1 MNSKKISDLSEL
13 KSDNLDGDLKF
24 VTERKGVNNKVSF
37 ETIQKKIYNDA
48 NIDTFSPDSLNAFI
62 SISEKD
68 KSKPLAAKGGV
79 LLNQALSNKLSISG
93 SSTSV
98 STPITFTSKVKVN
111 NPSENSDAVNLQ
123 YLKSYVQ
130 SNKLPSL
137 FGDFSTKQFIYGNEI
152 LTTIGK
158 PLSFDK
164 SDPNNW
170 VVTGVIAESKRTNQT
185 GWQKIKNLLTLTTSI
200 DKFKKII
207 MIFADEDG
215 DKVDADTQLFPYELD
230 VSEYIYFCEQ
240 YKKRLEIYNK
250 ISSSTSATKPVSID
264 VCGQKITWKSN
275 IRTKNSNDYVYFGPN
290 YYWVYNG
297 SDQTRAV
304 ALKYVQNY
312 TTQIQGT
319 HSYFLVAVIG
329 LK

>member
-1 MNSKKISDLSEL
+1 
-13 KSDNLDGDLKF
+13 
-24 VTERKGVNNKVSF
+24 
-37 ETIQKKIYNDA
+37 
-48 NIDTFSPDSLNAFI
+48 
-62 SISEKD
+62 
-68 KSKPLAAKGGV
+68 
-79 LLNQALSNKLSISG
+79 
-93 SSTSV
+93 
-98 STPITFTSKVKVN
+98 
-111 NPSENSDAVNLQ
+111 
-123 YLKSYVQ
+123 
-130 SNKLPSL
+130 
-137 FGDFSTKQFIYGNEI
+137 
-152 LTTIGK
+152 
-158 PLSFDK
+158 LSFDK

-170 VVTGVIAESKRTNQT
+170 VVTGVIAEKNRTNQT

-207 MIFADEDG
+207 MIFADEVG

-250 ISSSTSATKPVSID
+250 ISSSTSATKPVSIN

-304 ALKYVQNY
+304 ALKYV
-312 TTQIQGT
+312 
-319 HSYFLVAVIG
+319 
-329 LK
+329 